1 MYTFDLDAVRRAMD
15 AMDSKWKE
23 FMRGETLSMGV
34 YRLKAGEPDLQ
45 KPHTEDEVYVVL
57 RGRAS
62 FVAGENQQAV
72 SGGTVIFV
80 EAGRDHRFVDIVE
93 DLEAFVLFTPS
104 EGSKAP
110 TQ

>member
-34 YRLKAGEPDLQ
+34 YRLKVGEPDLQ

-57 RGRAS
+57 RGRAT
-62 FVAGENQQAV
+62 FVAGENRQSV
-72 SGGTVIFV
+72 SQGTVIFV
-80 EAGRDHRFVDIVE
+80 EAGRDHRFVEIVE
-93 DLEAFVLFTPS
+93 DIEAFVLFTPP
-104 EGSKAP
+104 EGSKASA
-110 TQ
+110 Q